1 MTDISKLLGGLT
13 VAAVA
18 RRLGVAPATLR
29 TWDRRYGLGPTEH
42 QPGHHRRYSARD
54 LARLSAMRQL
64 ILAGMAPVE
73 AARLA
78 VDVETDVLTPMALA
92 PKALE
97 PSVDRLFSFALA
109 FDLAAVKEGISN
121 SLQAHGVAATWELL
135 IAPLLI
141 RVGEFWEESGKG
153 VEVEHFLSEQIKSA
167 LLANTILLSD
177 VKVRN
182 ATPILLVSAP
192 EEQHTLPLYALAAL
206 LAESRVRATVLGVG
220 LPMDALVELMVR
232 TRPAGVFIWAS
243 SANSATL
250 MDLEHLPSF
259 RPASRIVL
267 GGPGWSEIENSAWVA
282 GDVTSACD
290 ALLGSLG
297 L

>member
-1 MTDISKLLGGLT
+1 MADISKAVGGLT

-29 TWDRRYGLGPTEH
+29 TWDRRYGLGPTDH
-42 QPGHHRRYSARD
+42 QAGHHRRYSAQD

-78 VDVETDVLTPMALA
+78 LDVEIDVIASMALA
-92 PKALE
+92 PKSLE
-97 PSVDRLFSFALA
+97 APVDRLFSCALA
-109 FDLAAVKEGISN
+109 FDLAGLKEGVSD
-121 SLQAHGVAATWELL
+121 SLQAYGVAATWQLL

-141 RVGEFWEESGKG
+141 RMGEFWEESGKG
-153 VEVEHFLSEQIKSA
+153 VEVEHFLSEQIRSA

-177 VKVRN
+177 VDVRN
-182 ATPILLVSAP
+182 TTPILLVSAP
-192 EEQHTLPLYALAAL
+192 EEQHTLPLYAIGAL
-206 LAESRVRATVLGVG
+206 LAESKVRATVLGAR
-220 LPMDALVELMVR
+220 LPLDSLVELMLR

-243 SANSATL
+243 SSNSAKL
-250 MDLEHLPSF
+250 MDVVHLPSF
-259 RPASRIVL
+259 RPAPRIVL
-267 GGPGWSEIENSAWVA
+267 GGPGWCEIDNGALVA
-282 GDVTSACD
+282 GDLVSACD

>member
-1 MTDISKLLGGLT
+1 MSDISKLLGGRT

-29 TWDRRYGLGPTEH
+29 TWDRRYGLGPTDH
-42 QPGHHRRYSARD
+42 QPGRHRRYSARD

-78 VDVETDVLTPMALA
+78 VDVDTDVLTPMVLA

-97 PSVDRLFSFALA
+97 PPVDRLFSFALA
-109 FDLAAVKEGISN
+109 FDLAGVKEGISN
-121 SLQAHGVAATWELL
+121 SLQEHGVAATWELL

-141 RVGEFWEESGKG
+141 RMGKFWEESGTG

-167 LLANTILLSD
+167 LLANTILLGD
-177 VKVRN
+177 AEVRN
-182 ATPILLVSAP
+182 GTPILLVSAP
-192 EEQHTLPLYALAAL
+192 EEQHTLPLYALGAL
-206 LAESRVRATVLGVG
+206 LAESRVRATVLGAR
-220 LPMDALVELMVR
+220 LPMDSLVELMVR

-259 RPASRIVL
+259 RPAPRIVL

-282 GDVTSACD
+282 GDLTSACD